1 MAARSE
7 ELAANGRVVSA
18 RFPLRELVA
27 IVVVVFTAIG
37 TMIVGMQ
44 WAVSTNVMPLFLVM
58 QDTQSQVGGIR
69 EDIDVLRS
77 DVEVVRSEVGVV
89 RSEVGALHEEV
100 GKLHTEVEENRSRI
114 VDLRE
119 RVAKVEVGLARMQA
133 NQARILDLLDR
144 ERPPRE

>member
-1 MAARSE
+1 MAARTE
-7 ELAANGRVVSA
+7 ESAANGRVVSA

-37 TMIVGMQ
+37 AMIVGMQ

-58 QDTQSQVGGIR
+58 QEMQSQVRGIH
-69 EDIDVLRS
+69 EDVDGLRS
-77 DVEVVRSEVGVV
+77 DVEVV

-100 GKLHTEVEENRSRI
+100 GKLRTEVEGNRSRI

-119 RVAKVEVGLARMQA
+119 RVAKVEVGLAQMQA
-133 NQARILDLLDR
+133 NQARILELLDR
-144 ERPPRE
+144 GRPPRE

>member
-1 MAARSE
+1 MAARTE
-7 ELAANGRVVSA
+7 ELAANGRAVSA

-58 QDTQSQVGGIR
+58 QEMQSQVGGIH
-69 EDIDVLRS
+69 EDVDGLRS
-77 DVEVVRSEVGVV
+77 DVQVVRSD
-89 RSEVGALHEEV
+89 VGALHQEV
-100 GKLHTEVEENRSRI
+100 GKLRTEVEENRSQI

-119 RVAKVEVGLARMQA
+119 RVAKVEVGLAQMQA
-133 NQARILDLLDR
+133 NQVRILELLDR
-144 ERPPRE
+144 DRPPRE

>member
-1 MAARSE
+1 MAARTE
-7 ELAANGRVVSA
+7 ESAANGRVVSA

-58 QDTQSQVGGIR
+58 QEMQSQVGGIR
-69 EDIDVLRS
+69 EDVVGLRS
-77 DVEVVRSEVGVV
+77 DVEVVRSDVGV
-89 RSEVGALHEEV
+89 LHEEV
-100 GKLHTEVEENRSRI
+100 GKLRTEVEENRSRI

-119 RVAKVEVGLARMQA
+119 RVAKVEVGLAQMQN
-133 NQARILDLLDR
+133 NQARILELLDR
-144 ERPPRE
+144 ERRPRE

>member
-1 MAARSE
+1 MAARTE
-7 ELAANGRVVSA
+7 ELAANGRAVSA

-58 QDTQSQVGGIR
+58 QDMQSQVGGIR
-69 EDIDVLRS
+69 EDVDGLRS
-77 DVEVVRSEVGVV
+77 DVEVVRSD
-89 RSEVGALHEEV
+89 VGALHQEV
-100 GKLHTEVEENRSRI
+100 GKLRTEVEENRSQI

-119 RVAKVEVGLARMQA
+119 RVAKVEVGLAQMQA
-133 NQARILDLLDR
+133 NQVRILELLDR
-144 ERPPRE
+144 DRPPRE

>member
-1 MAARSE
+1 MAARTE
-7 ELAANGRVVSA
+7 ESAANGRAVSA
-18 RFPLRELVA
+18 RFPLRELAA
-27 IVVVVFTAIG
+27 IAVVVFTAIG

-58 QDTQSQVGGIR
+58 QEMQSQVGGIR
-69 EDIDVLRS
+69 EDVDGLRS
-77 DVEVVRSEVGVV
+77 DVGVL

-100 GKLHTEVEENRSRI
+100 GKLRTEVEENRSRI

-133 NQARILDLLDR
+133 NQTRILELLDR
-144 ERPPRE
+144 ERPLRE